1 MNVRL
6 RESEDKSKFSELFFD
21 TEEAKVISVDGGEFI
36 GSMFQSERKH
46 LDFWAFDVLRE
57 VGTRTFNADPGL
69 FSWNDAGRI
78 FNSIENA
85 VSDFLHDVIDG
96 NRGTGILE
104 TMAAMVASI
113 GRKERAVGR
122 QDVETDDACLFSN
135 GNQGVKDFLIQGF
148 AETFMKV
155 GEGCFTGNRI
165 KANAGKTSIK
175 LSAKRISQDE
185 AEILDGSNSLQAA
198 KQIEKKERDGIIAR
212 AAEDGISNSG
222 NGADEGEIYS
232 RTNQLSD
239 AAGNGTVV
247 VDRNG
252 FLPEFVMG
260 KPTSLFLGE
269 GFDITA
275 IDKFIAFKKLFDKM
289 ASSEAN
295 VIAHFETPGVSRE
308 CEPASKQLPGS
319 PFLLVKT
326 SPATP
331 PNQIKA
337 SCSSSSTKTG
347 TTALRSCACA

>member
-1 MNVRL
+1 
-6 RESEDKSKFSELFFD
+6 
-21 TEEAKVISVDGGEFI
+21 
-36 GSMFQSERKH
+36 MFQSERKH
-46 LDFWAFDVLRE
+46 LDLGAFDVLRE
-57 VGTRTFNADPGL
+57 VGTGTFNADPGL
-69 FSWNDAGRI
+69 FSWNDAGGI
-78 FNSIENA
+78 FSPVENA

-155 GEGCFTGNRI
+155 GEGSLTGDAV
-165 KANAGKTSIK
+165 KANAGQASEDLPT
-175 LSAKRISQDE
+175 KRIVQAM
-185 AEILDGSNSLQAA
+185 AEIFRGRTFFEAA
-198 KQIEKKERDGIIAR
+198 KEIEKKERNGIIAR
-212 AAEDGISNSG
+212 AAEDGIGDSG
-222 NGADEGEIYS
+222 NGTDEGEINS

-239 AAGNGTVV
+239 AARNGAVV
-247 VDRNG
+247 VDGNG

-275 IDKFIAFKKLFDKM
+275 IDKFIAFEKLFDKM

-308 CEPASKQLPGS
+308 CEPPSKQLPGS

-347 TTALRSCACA
+347 ATALRSCTCA